1 MALNSPQILPFPEVI
16 YVYITVPGPLAAGSH
31 FPHYD
36 KPLKIGFSISLSLYI
51 YIHIHTSVYMNI
63 YKYIYIYT

>member
-36 KPLKIGFSISLSLYI
+36 KPLKIGFSISLSLS
-51 YIHIHTSVYMNI
+51 T
-63 YKYIYIYT
+63 YIYTYIHLYI